1 MILEKRF
8 DGLTLIVERKKQTYI
23 KLPDSNGTLNVKC
36 SLGYEISQ
44 LLKVGR
50 KSEWKDDDFSLDDG
64 SIYFGNEEERLG
76 LQVKASF
83 FVLRKNPYQDLND
96 ILALLQAKGFKYKFT
111 RIDICY
117 VLDTPIFKELTKS
130 DFKNIDTNERKKK
143 KELYWFSSFST
154 IFGVVAYD
162 KQKQLKKIKKKQ
174 PKYFESYQQKYGE
187 KPIYHFELR
196 FFQFEHKNTKTKII
210 TRRIPSVWEEVLDFE
225 KVSEEI
231 RDEILKRVKFHRGVV
246 HLLKQKGGQPK

>member
-23 KLPDSNGTLNVKC
+23 KLQEGTLTVKC
-36 SLGYEISQ
+36 VLGYEISE

-50 KSEWKDDDFSLDDG
+50 KAEWKDDDFSLDDG

-117 VLDTPIFKELTKS
+117 VLDAPIFKELTKS

-174 PKYFESYQQKYGE
+174 PKYFEAYQQKYGE

-196 FFQFEHKNTKTKII
+196 FFQFETKNQKTKVI
-210 TRRIPSVWEEVLDFE
+210 TRRIPSVWEAVLDFKKIE
-225 KVSEEI
+225 REIQEEI
-231 RDEILKRVKFHRGVV
+231 FKRVKFPKKIL
-246 HLLKQKGGQPK
+246 HLLSEEVEDS